1 MTNTFNTRGEVI
13 NALVTEFNQNR
24 NGFSYNKT
32 AVKFWTFNRLIH
44 HYWDLKMGR
53 KCTYLT
59 ELNPATGYYEL
70 KK

>member
-1 MTNTFNTRGEVI
+1 MKKEFNTRGEVI
-13 NALVTEFNQNR
+13 DALVTEFNLNR
-24 NGFSYNKT
+24 NGFNYNKT
-32 AVKFWTFNRLIH
+32 AIKFWTYNRLLH

-59 ELNPATGYYEL
+59 ELNPETGYYEL